1 MAALSWLVLGIGLVL
16 VVEGLVLALAP
27 SRIDELMDLL
37 RRMPVETRRF
47 LGLLAVA
54 AGVALIWLAGP
65 PGG

>member
-1 MAALSWLVLGIGLVL
+1 MAALSWLVLGVGLVL